1 MRLRAFQIE
10 NFRSIV
16 DTGMQTISPDNITCL
31 IGQNESG
38 KTSILEALAVFSS
51 GVIYEDVLRSDLSL
65 PRVTCSFEIPE
76 NYLES
81 KLRSVNDDF
90 DKIVKSLNH
99 ITLIRSWKADLESQ
113 IGIGG
118 ELLEYIEKLDKDR
131 RKELIDV
138 KEKIKKFYSELND
151 KRGKKKSLTA
161 ELVDIKEKLDEHPT
175 RRSGLKLFRKRTA
188 EVQDDNENTLRE
200 LNEAFEKA
208 RSEID
213 KINSFLI

>member
-51 GVIYEDVLRSDLSL
+51 GVICEDVLRSDLSL

-76 NYLES
+76 NYLEN

-131 RKELIDV
+131 SKELIDI
-138 KEKIKKFYSELND
+138 KEKIKKFYSELNK
-151 KRGKKKSLTA
+151 KR
-161 ELVDIKEKLDEHPT
+161 E
-175 RRSGLKLFRKRTA
+175 RRNLLPQSW
-188 EVQDDNENTLRE
+188 
-200 LNEAFEKA
+200 
-208 RSEID
+208 
-213 KINSFLI
+213 LI